1 MEAKAIAKYIRISPI
16 KVKRLVD
23 LVRGKILTEA
33 VNILTLTDTKASRAV
48 EKVVKSAAANAE
60 NNHGMNPANLYVAEI
75 KALQGPTMKRYRAG
89 SRGSGKRILK
99 RSSHISV
106 VLKEKEA

>member
-16 KVKRLVD
+16 KVKRVVD
-23 LVRGKILTEA
+23 LVRGKNVNEA
-33 VNILTLTDTKASRAV
+33 LNILKLTDNKASQAI

-60 NNHGMNPANLYVAEI
+60 NNFDMDVNSLYIAEI
-75 KALQGPTMKRYRAG
+75 SALQGPTLKRYRAG

-106 VLKEKEA
+106 VLKERA